1 MMDFDTEELSTED
14 GRPVFLWE
22 FQRQNVF
29 YRYTNMDAPI
39 TVAGVDFEAVPISD
53 NGFTKSGEA
62 DGDTYEVTLPNT
74 TGIALLFNGTPPTDA
89 ISVRVRQ
96 VHRDPSSGELSNAP
110 ILWVGTISGYRNTDM
125 NMRTILCDTLS
136 ITFSRGGL
144 RLSYGSQCPH
154 MLYDSQCRV
163 NKEAYRVP
171 VANITVVNG
180 RQLSA
185 PEVLAHDPGWF
196 DGGFIEWIL
205 PNGVIERR
213 GLEAS
218 LGNVL
223 DVFGTTDNIIHLQ
236 PAVLYPGCNRT
247 MGQCI
252 DKFENVLNFGGFP
265 YLPGKSPFDGTPV
278 F

>member
-1 MMDFDTEELSTED
+1 MDFDTIELSTED

-22 FQRQNVF
+22 FQRQGIF
-29 YRYTNMDAPI
+29 YRYTNMDSSI
-39 TVAGVDFEAVPISD
+39 EVAGVPFLAVPISD
-53 NGFTKSGEA
+53 NGFTKSGES
-62 DGDTYEVTLPNT
+62 DGDTYEVTMPST
-74 TGIALLFNGTPPTDA
+74 TELALLFNGTPPTDSIA
-89 ISVRVRQ
+89 VRVRQ
-96 VHRDPSSGELSNAP
+96 VHRDPTSGELSNAP
-110 ILWVGTISGYRNTDM
+110 ILWVGTISGYKNTDM

-154 MLYDSQCRV
+154 MLYDTQCTV
-163 NKEAYRVP
+163 NKALFAVP
-171 VANITVVNG
+171 VSAITVVNG

-185 PEVLAHDPGWF
+185 PEVSSKDAGWF
-196 DGGFIEWIL
+196 NGGFIEWAL

-223 DVFGTTDNIIHLQ
+223 DVFGTTDNIINGQ
-236 PAVLYPGCNRT
+236 AAVLYPGCDRT
-247 MGQCI
+247 MPTCI
-252 DKFENVLNFGGFP
+252 AKFNNVLNFGGFP